1 MKKISRRE
9 WLQWGLG
16 ATAFAMAPVRLW
28 ASEKVAKEIPIALQ
42 LYSIRE
48 DCRKDLPKMIAAVAQ
63 MGYQGVELMAGNFG
77 ADAKEFRKLLE
88 DNGLQ
93 CCGTHTPQ
101 DSLKDENLG
110 KTADYLQEI
119 GARYLIVP
127 WMNADTKEDWLKLAQ
142 WLSDRSVAAGKLGMQ
157 IGFHNHRHEMTKVY
171 DGKMAWELIFEN
183 TPKEVIHQIDVGHC
197 VHAGVDP
204 VPLINKFAGR
214 SKTVHIAEY
223 GGGGIIGKGDVRW
236 KEVLPALAKNGGTE
250 WFIIECENKETP
262 VQDAKDCFDGLKSFL
277 S

>member
-1 MKKISRRE
+1 MNKISRRQ

-16 ATAFAMAPVRLW
+16 ATALTMAPVRLW
-28 ASEKVAKEIPIALQ
+28 ASEKVAKNIPIALQ

-48 DCRKDLPKMIAAVAQ
+48 DCRKDLPKMIAAVAK

-77 ADAKEFRKLLE
+77 ADAKEFRKMLD

-101 DSLKDENLG
+101 DSLNDENLE
-110 KTADYLQEI
+110 KTADYLQTV

-127 WMNADTKEDWLKLAQ
+127 WMNADTKEDWLKFADWLTNRSAAAQ
-142 WLSDRSVAAGKLGMQ
+142 KLGMQ
-157 IGFHNHRHEMTKVY
+157 IGFHNHHHEMTKVY

-183 TPKEVIHQIDVGHC
+183 TPQEVIHQIDVGHC
-197 VHAGVDP
+197 VHAQVDP

-214 SKTVHIAEY
+214 SKTVHIAEF
-223 GGGGIIGKGDVRW
+223 GGGGIIGKGSVQW
-236 KEVLPALAKNGGTE
+236 KELLPALAKNGGTE
-250 WFIIECENKETP
+250 WFIIECENDATP
-262 VQDAKDCFDGLKSFL
+262 VQDAKDCFDGLKTFL
-277 S
+277 N